1 MLFIDF
7 KNLNHFPVLLNAEI
21 EVISSLPMLRTS
33 TRFFFRFF
41 YLLNFVIFKCIHCP
55 VSDVKERM
63 IFKNIYS
70 MYIHIT
76 VWYVCLT
83 VFCLIILTGEANLK
97 PENVEIHIIDDNFF
111 LKWNSSSESVKN
123 VTFSADYQMYV
134 TLYSG
139 IC

>member
-1 MLFIDF
+1 MLA
-7 KNLNHFPVLLNAEI
+7 LLGATTLMLVAGRWVLPAA
-21 EVISSLPMLRTS
+21 S
-33 TRFFFRFF
+33 
-41 YLLNFVIFKCIHCP
+41 
-55 VSDVKERM
+55 
-63 IFKNIYS
+63 
-70 MYIHIT
+70 
-76 VWYVCLT
+76 
-83 VFCLIILTGEANLK
+83 GEANLK